1 MCGSTRCLSIG
12 AWKRIFLLFFS
23 YTICPHTS
31 GPEDTFMYI
40 YNLARFDFKVS
51 LSNIIYF
58 HITFYF
64 INIKLSRI
72 ARNPPSTTISNCT
85 KPRPLSLI
93 SVAAHPLR
101 LFYSN
106 LFIKKRIIFVLHFK
120 KSKIK
125 WMSWNQR
132 LYSLISCMSF
142 QFYLKNTMVPP
153 SYLMNIDMSHQI
165 WQWHPSHSFK
175 KTKKQKRID
184 VL

>member
-1 MCGSTRCLSIG
+1 
-12 AWKRIFLLFFS
+12 
-23 YTICPHTS
+23 
-31 GPEDTFMYI
+31 MYI

-106 LFIKKRIIFVLHFK
+106 LFIKKKDYF
-120 KSKIK
+120 
-125 WMSWNQR
+125 
-132 LYSLISCMSF
+132 CASF
-142 QFYLKNTMVPP
+142 QEEQNK
-153 SYLMNIDMSHQI
+153 MNVLEPKSVQSHIMYEFSILFEKHYGTTVIPDEHRYESSDLTVASQPFI
-165 WQWHPSHSFK
+165 
-175 KTKKQKRID
+175 
-184 VL
+184 